1 MSEPASTLAELRR
14 AMEQAAAAPPPAAPA
29 APVPA
34 DGEVG
39 KALAFLLRSTGAR
52 PQTEA
57 ELRDKLATREVPED
71 AAEEALERARAVGA
85 VNDRAFALAWVED
98 RGRVRGYGVSRLRR
112 ELRRRRVPEPLVEE
126 ALGTLEDRDEGAAA
140 LALARERAQRMPA
153 ALPPDTVARRV
164 IGFLVRRGYS
174 PGTAQ
179 WAARQATALDQ
190 EWD

>member
-1 MSEPASTLAELRR
+1 MSESASKLAELRR
-14 AMEQAAAAPPPAAPA
+14 ALEQAAAGGPPQTS
-29 APVPA
+29 APVA
-34 DGEVG
+34 VDGEVG
-39 KALAFLLRSTGAR
+39 KAFAFLLRSTGAR

-57 ELRDKLATREVPED
+57 ELRGKLATREVPED
-71 AAEEALERARAVGA
+71 VAEEALERARAIGA

-112 ELRRRRVPEPLVEE
+112 ELRRRQVPEALVEE
-126 ALGTLEDRDEGAAA
+126 ALAGLEDRDEGAAA
-140 LALARERAQRMPA
+140 LELARRRAQRMPA
-153 ALPPDTVARRV
+153 SLPPDTVARRV
-164 IGFLVRRGYS
+164 IAFLVRRGYS